1 MVSYLLMV
9 CTKGKF
15 TANDYQKEYLPT
27 SNSLFL
33 EHTKSIW
40 LIPYYFVVS
49 VYLFSG
55 FVILHYEVDTL
66 KSSLC
71 KISRKRDFVDK
82 CFKKLLIK
90 ILVAKLIVNTY
101 YELILILPVPI
112 PDEEEVWKKIDFYF
126 NTIFKNAWH
135 GKG

>member
-1 MVSYLLMV
+1 MFKDTFFTEHLWTTASACSKKHVDRFALLFSVDYTGKFKKNLASKDSNVMVSHHLLMV

-15 TANDYQKEYLPT
+15 TANDYQKKYLPT
-27 SNSLFL
+27 SNSLLL

-66 KSSLC
+66 KSSLY

-82 CFKKLLIK
+82 CIKKL
-90 ILVAKLIVNTY
+90 
-101 YELILILPVPI
+101 
-112 PDEEEVWKKIDFYF
+112 
-126 NTIFKNAWH
+126 
-135 GKG
+135 